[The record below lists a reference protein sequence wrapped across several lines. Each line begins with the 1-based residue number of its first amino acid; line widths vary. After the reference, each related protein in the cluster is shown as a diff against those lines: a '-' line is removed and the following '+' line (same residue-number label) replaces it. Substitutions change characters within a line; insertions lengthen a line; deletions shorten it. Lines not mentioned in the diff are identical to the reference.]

1 MVIFHSY
8 VSLPEGIYIYYD
20 AKLPVHDIHNSTFLA
35 SGVLFVLSFNRRL
48 TLDVTKATNLCCM
61 RFKWNISY
69 QPYLYHDI
77 IVIHI
82 IIRVRYIYTTDYI
95 YIYTYIIFHWYT
107 VYTWYTSP
115 CLYHMWT
122 HEIPSSKETPP
133 RERLGEI
140 MGTTEHRQ
148 ENLGFCLGKHKKTE
162 VLTSSWTFIF
172 WGDVIQVF
180 LEKYGSKACKHIR
193 IVVVEN
199 KVQVR
204 WPLSALFIAG
214 SDWKTRRVW
223 ESPTIVYTVQC
234 TDMCE

>member
-95 YIYTYIIFHWYT
+95 YIHILYFIGIQYILDILHPVYIICELMRF
-107 VYTWYTSP
+107 
-115 CLYHMWT
+115 L
-122 HEIPSSKETPP
+122 P
-133 RERLGEI
+133 RRRLHPE
-140 MGTTEHRQ
+140 
-148 ENLGFCLGKHKKTE
+148 
-162 VLTSSWTFIF
+162 SA
-172 WGDVIQVF
+172 
-180 LEKYGSKACKHIR
+180 LEKSWEQRNIDRKTWGFAWENIR
-193 IVVVEN
+193 KPKFWHLHEHSFFGGMSYKYSLKNMGQRHANI
-199 KVQVR
+199 
-204 WPLSALFIAG
+204 SG
-214 SDWKTRRVW
+214 
-223 ESPTIVYTVQC
+223 
-234 TDMCE
+234 